1 MNNLFDKYLIPEW
14 RESWRY
20 ASVQAAA
27 VAGTVGATIAGYPD
41 LIITLAAMMGG
52 TPQLQAVVIA
62 FVIVVV
68 ALRLWNQEA
77 GDADEE

>member
-1 MNNLFDKYLIPEW
+1 MNWLDKHLIPEW

-27 VAGTVGATIAGYPD
+27 VAGTVGATVAGYPD
-41 LIITLAAMMGG
+41 LIVTLAAMMGG
-52 TPQLQAVVIA
+52 TPQLQSAVVGA
-62 FVIVVV
+62 VIIIV

>member
-1 MNNLFDKYLIPEW
+1 MSKADKYLIPDW
-14 RESWRY
+14 RNAWRF
-20 ASVQAAA
+20 ASVQATA
-27 VAGTVGATIAGYPD
+27 VAGAVGATVAGYPD
-41 LIITLAAMMGG
+41 LIVALAAMMGG

-62 FVIVVV
+62 AVILIV